1 LNNLKKQGLDSMK
14 KASCVVDVDYAQFY
28 KKKQRIGGDVFLSSR
43 DADKTR
49 IVCTLSDGLGSGIK
63 ANVLASMTANMAQKL
78 SFSPLQVIKSSQ
90 IIMDTLP
97 VCKERKIS
105 YATFTIA
112 QMQLDTPNVVNTRL
126 IEYDNPDCLLFDGSE
141 PVEFKRQTIS
151 LKRKRGERQ
160 ERVKYSE
167 LILRDGHRL
176 VVITDGVT
184 QAGIGTKAHP
194 LGWRKAPLR
203 DFIQKAISSNRDICS
218 RDLAKIIIRQARAF
232 DGGAPGDDI
241 TCAVITVRKPRDL
254 VLASGPPFHKEHD
267 KQLVEQVMNFN
278 GKKIVSGGTTAQI
291 FSRELER
298 KITVDLRYRDREI
311 PPFSHMEGLDL
322 VTEGMLT
329 LNRAAV
335 ELENRVPVEEI
346 KSAAVRKFVELILQS
361 DRILFLVG
369 TKINEAHQDPN
380 IPAEIG
386 IRRSIIHRIR
396 EVLENTYMKETE
408 LSYL

>member
-1 LNNLKKQGLDSMK
+1 MKQ
-14 KASCVVDVDYAQFY
+14 ASCVVDVDWAQFY
-28 KKKQRIGGDVFLSSR
+28 KKNQRIGGDVFLSSR
-43 DADKTR
+43 DNDKTR
-49 IVCTLSDGLGSGIK
+49 VVCTLSDGLGSGVK

-112 QMQLDTPNVVNTRL
+112 QMLLDSPNVVKTRL
-126 IEYDNPDCLLFDGSE
+126 IEYDNPDSFLFDGGE
-141 PVEFKRQTIS
+141 MVEFKRQTIS
-151 LKRKRGERQ
+151 LKRKRGEKHEQ
-160 ERVKYSE
+160 VKYSE
-167 LILRDGHRL
+167 LNLRDGHRL
-176 VVITDGVT
+176 IMMSDGVT
-184 QAGIGTKAHP
+184 QAGIGTRSHP
-194 LGWRKAPLR
+194 LGWRHGPLG
-203 DFIQKAISSNRDICS
+203 DFIRKTLSRDDQICS
-218 RDLAKIIIRQARAF
+218 RDLARIIIREARNL
-232 DGGAPGDDI
+232 DRGEPGDDI

-254 VLASGPPFHKEHD
+254 VLASGPPFHKESD
-267 KQLVEQVMNFN
+267 RELVEQVMNFN
-278 GKKIVSGGTTAQI
+278 GRKIVSGGTTAQI

-298 KITVDLRYRDREI
+298 KITVDLGNWDREI
-311 PPFSHMEGLDL
+311 PPCSKMEGLDL

-335 ELENRVPVEEI
+335 ELENKVPIEEI
-346 KSAAVRKFVELILQS
+346 KSASVRKFVELILQS

-396 EVLENTYMKETE
+396 KVLENTYMKETE